1 MNRIVCPYSKFQNL
15 PDICV
20 LQLQFLLQNV
30 NIGLFIGIFRVQ
42 MLVWNLLDVEKKMPV
57 QFREFLW
64 SKPEK
69 FSGLKLEILSLF
81 AAELYF
87 YE

>member
-1 MNRIVCPYSKFQNL
+1 MNRIVCLYSEFQNL

-30 NIGLFIGIFRVQ
+30 NIGRFIGIFRVQ

-69 FSGLKLEILSLF
+69 FSGLKLEILSICSRVVFL
-81 AAELYF
+81 
-87 YE
+87 